1 MEGLYNYY
9 HIIILLSRGENV
21 MEGKKKCCISKKH
34 ANKRR
39 KLKISGIPF
48 EDVVKGFLSVNL
60 RDKQKSKK
68 ENRSENKK

>member
-1 MEGLYNYY
+1 
-9 HIIILLSRGENV
+9 